1 MGLNSM
7 SQDRVLGSFI
17 SHGCLLMGGGRKSEN
32 IWPGWDEANENAS
45 EPKGSLSQRAGE
57 QGRNGACRKELVSYI
72 PVPTLRK
79 NRKRRQF
86 PSHHTPPTSPH
97 THSSTS
103 VHPLCCPP
111 CLGERGGCE
120 EGEER
125 WRATLQSGFHS
136 PALARSL
143 QSSDA

>member
-7 SQDRVLGSFI
+7 SQDRVLESFI
-17 SHGCLLMGGGRKSEN
+17 SHGCLLIGEKKSEN
-32 IWPGWDEANENAS
+32 IWPGWDEANGNTS

-57 QGRNGACRKELVSYI
+57 QERNGACRKELMSCI

-79 NRKRRQF
+79 KRKETV
-86 PSHHTPPTSPH
+86 PITSHP

-103 VHPLCCPP
+103 VHRLCSLG

-120 EGEER
+120 KGEER
-125 WRATLQSGFHS
+125 
-136 PALARSL
+136 
-143 QSSDA
+143 